1 MAYTETTTTSYGS
14 RVASSFKGI
23 LTGIVLFIGATILL
37 WWNEGRAV
45 KTTKMLKEAQGV
57 TIMMENP
64 ETKDAS
70 FEGELVCATAMALTE
85 DFLTDDQYGIRENAI
100 GLCRKVEYYQYVED
114 KHEETRDKIG
124 GGQETITTYTY
135 SKKWVSRP
143 VDSYK
148 FKDPSYKGEN
158 FVLSDVEDQS
168 VWAQNVSFG
177 AYYLPDNLIRSISSR
192 ENIELN
198 PGNEILNNLNN
209 RTKSAYESY
218 KGKLPISADSTSA
231 EIIHID
237 GNELYYGL
245 TPNAPQIGDV
255 RVRFEKVVPAKVT
268 IIAQVTGNTFKPYKA
283 KNDKTFSTLVM
294 GQQSIEEI
302 YEGEHQTNAMW
313 TWILRILGV
322 ILVISGLKGIFGIVE
337 TLFKVLPFLAN
348 IMGFGIK
355 IVCSVIGFA
364 WSLIIIALAWV
375 FYRPVLGIA
384 LLIVAGG
391 LIWLFAFKGK
401 DKIKGMTNKND
412 IPAQPASN

>member
-1 MAYTETTTTSYGS
+1 MAYTETTRTSYGQ
-14 RVASSFKGI
+14 RVANSFKGI

-57 TIMMENP
+57 TIMMDNP
-64 ETKDAS
+64 EKKDAS

-85 DFLTDDQYGIRENAI
+85 DFLTDDQYGIRENVI
-100 GLCRKVEYYQYVED
+100 GLSRKVEYYQYVEKTREEKKD
-114 KHEETRDKIG
+114 KVG
-124 GGQETITTYTY
+124 GAEETITTYTY
-135 SKKWVSRP
+135 EKRWVSQP
-143 VDSYK
+143 VNSAE
-148 FKDPSYKGEN
+148 FKDISYQGLN
-158 FVLSDVEDQS
+158 WVLANVEDQKT
-168 VWAQNVSFG
+168 WAQNVTFG

-192 ENIELN
+192 EKLELN
-198 PGNEILNNLNN
+198 PSEEILSNLNN
-209 RTKSAYESY
+209 STKSAYESRT
-218 KGKLPISADSTSA
+218 GKQLIGSDSTKVD
-231 EIIHID
+231 IVHIN

-245 TPNAPQIGDV
+245 TPNSPQIGDV
-255 RVRFEKVVPAKVT
+255 RVTFEKVVPAKVT
-268 IIAQVTGNTFKPYKA
+268 IIAQVTGDTFKPFKA
-283 KNDKTFSTLVM
+283 KNGKTFCTLVM

-302 YEGEHQTNAMW
+302 YEGEHQSNTMW

-355 IVCSVIGFA
+355 IVCSIIGFA

-384 LLIVAGG
+384 LLVVAGG
-391 LIWLFAFKGK
+391 LVWLFAFKGK
-401 DKIKGMTNKND
+401 DKIKEMRNKNEA
-412 IPAQPASN
+412 PAQPAAN